1 MLEHIYNF
9 PSNKVMYL
17 VDEILP
23 IWQLLYFRPT
33 IALMILHGDLQ
44 LTTWELAIAYF
55 GNLPIYYLELVVEFY
70 NQVYHEE
77 PMATYLTFS

>member
-1 MLEHIYNF
+1 M
-9 PSNKVMYL
+9 
-17 VDEILP
+17 
-23 IWQLLYFRPT
+23 
-33 IALMILHGDLQ
+33 AG
-44 LTTWELAIAYF
+44 ELAIAYF